1 MQTIFLAATQTFL
14 RDNYFAFAKVATD
27 AARNKLF
34 QSRIARPSSLH
45 RPHWPDSKK
54 KGLKWHNFPTRCA
67 QSFPFSS
74 LFFFFLPPGSA
85 VFNRGINQPEY
96 GRWSW
101 SWSTASAIDRGLS
114 TPNKDISLRD
124 TKSVRFSRLLLAF
137 TSYPR
142 TFLVSSYV
150 SCRHS
155 LAIWNS
161 FFVHNDPSL
170 GREIKGSRKWN
181 QRDSRE
187 KTRVLVF
194 GFDEIIL
201 FRRVLDIRQR
211 EKVSTTGED
220 LCSPSLS
227 TNDVLQNRVRLLGT
241 DYWDRNHGV
250 ENICDRDGDATL
262 NDVIFAAD
270 YSLPSREFRTV
281 RRILF
286 RRFRRIIYG
295 LIRMTGRRSFRTNE
309 RADIAIEIFVIKKI
323 RYVRS

>member
-1 MQTIFLAATQTFL
+1 MAQFSNALRPVFSFFFLF
-14 RDNYFAFAKVATD
+14 
-27 AARNKLF
+27 
-34 QSRIARPSSLH
+34 
-45 RPHWPDSKK
+45 
-54 KGLKWHNFPTRCA
+54 
-67 QSFPFSS
+67 
-74 LFFFFLPPGSA
+74 FFFFLPPGSA

-181 QRDSRE
+181 QRNSRE

-201 FRRVLDIRQR
+201 FRHVLDIRQR

-227 TNDVLQNRVRLLGT
+227 RNDVLQNRERLLGT

-270 YSLPSREFRTV
+270 YSLPSREFRTL
-281 RRILF
+281 RRMLF

>member
-1 MQTIFLAATQTFL
+1 MAQFSNAL
-14 RDNYFAFAKVATD
+14 RPVF
-27 AARNKLF
+27 
-34 QSRIARPSSLH
+34 
-45 RPHWPDSKK
+45 
-54 KGLKWHNFPTRCA
+54 
-67 QSFPFSS
+67 SFFFS
-74 LFFFFLPPGSA
+74 FFFFLPPGSA

-170 GREIKGSRKWN
+170 GRKIKGSRKWN

-187 KTRVLVF
+187 KNA
-194 GFDEIIL
+194 
-201 FRRVLDIRQR
+201 
-211 EKVSTTGED
+211 
-220 LCSPSLS
+220 CS
-227 TNDVLQNRVRLLGT
+227 RL
-241 DYWDRNHGV
+241 
-250 ENICDRDGDATL
+250 
-262 NDVIFAAD
+262 
-270 YSLPSREFRTV
+270 
-281 RRILF
+281 
-286 RRFRRIIYG
+286 RFRWNNFVSARLRYPTKG
-295 LIRMTGRRSFRTNE
+295 ESFDDWRRSLFAKSVDERRT
-309 RADIAIEIFVIKKI
+309 AK
-323 RYVRS
+323 

>member
-27 AARNKLF
+27 AARNILF
-34 QSRIARPSSLH
+34 QSRIARPSSVH

-54 KGLKWHNFPTRCA
+54 KDRNGTIFQRVAPSLFL
-67 QSFPFSS
+67 FL

-170 GREIKGSRKWN
+170 GRKIKGSRKWN

-227 TNDVLQNRVRLLGT
+227 TNDVLQNRERLLGT